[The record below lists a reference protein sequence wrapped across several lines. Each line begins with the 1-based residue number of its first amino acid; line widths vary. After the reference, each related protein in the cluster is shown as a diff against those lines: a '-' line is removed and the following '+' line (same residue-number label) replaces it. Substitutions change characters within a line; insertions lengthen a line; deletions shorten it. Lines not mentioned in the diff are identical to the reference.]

1 MTLMFKVFV
10 SKKSPVIGEGIIKGP
25 LDCMEEIWEGRLLLT
40 ESQWK
45 IYLTENKK
53 DKVNMDKI
61 FAS

>member
-1 MTLMFKVFV
+1 MTLLFKVLV

-25 LDCMEEIWEGRLLLT
+25 LDYMEEIWEGRLLLT

-45 IYLTENKK
+45 IYLTNNTK
-53 DKVNMDKI
+53 DNVNMGKI

>member
-1 MTLMFKVFV
+1 MTLIFKVLV
-10 SKKSPVIGEGIIKGP
+10 SKKSPVIAEGIIKGA
-25 LDCMEEIWEGRLLLT
+25 LDCMEEVWEGRLLLT

-45 IYLTENKK
+45 IYLTENTK